1 MKKPTLIK
9 IKEKTMLPDL
19 PIKHKVREAD
29 FGVEF
34 RNKFE
39 AITHLLPPDCQFELK
54 QTETNKFYL
63 RDIKS
68 KQRTPNKG
76 LIRLSVATAGTADY
90 MKITT
95 LPLYIVIKFK
105 RNAYI
110 IPIENIDF
118 SMKSLT
124 EMDCKKISTILL

>member
-1 MKKPTLIK
+1 MSN
-9 IKEKTMLPDL
+9 LPDL
-19 PIKHKVREAD
+19 PIKHNKREAD

-34 RNKFE
+34 RNKFDG
-39 AITHLLPPDCQFELK
+39 IKHLLPEDCQFELK
-54 QTETNKFYL
+54 QTEGNKFYL
-63 RDIKS
+63 RDLKP

-76 LIRLSVATAGTADY
+76 LIRLSVATEGSPDY
-90 MKITT
+90 QLITS

-118 SMKSLT
+118 SLKSLT